1 MKLRGPISGL
11 VIGALAVLGLPAC
24 SGGSYSVTAIFDDV
38 GDLQPNGSVQ
48 VADVRVGHIG
58 AIRLTPDF
66 KAKVTLAIDSKTRI
80 PVRSQALVRTTSL
93 LGEKFIELR
102 PEGSPTAGPF
112 LRGGDR
118 VAKTAQAPELE
129 FVAEQ
134 TITVLGAVTS
144 NDLATLIHTG
154 AQGFGGKGDDLKA
167 LIGDLSSISATFA
180 SRTNQITSI
189 IDGLDRATT
198 TLAAGAGDLD
208 GLLTNLAATTRI
220 LSDNRQKAVDALA
233 QLTRLAKVQNEVLD
247 RYVGDI
253 DRQIKQVDAI
263 VAVAAS
269 KSAEVANLIDWLAK
283 FEIAIPK
290 VIPTTGANADFTQV
304 FMWAIPAQ
312 QDPRVGK

>member
-1 MKLRGPISGL
+1 MVLA
-11 VIGALAVLGLPAC
+11 ALAATGLPAC
-24 SGGSYSVTAIFDDV
+24 TGGGYSVTAVFDDV
-38 GDLQPNGSVQ
+38 GDLQVDGSVQ

-58 AIRLTPDF
+58 AMRLTPDF
-66 KAKVTLAIDSKTRI
+66 KAKVTLVLNHGTHI
-80 PVRSQALVRTTSL
+80 PAHSQALVRTTSL

-112 LRGGDR
+112 LQDGSR
-118 VAKTAQAPELE
+118 VTKTAQAPELE

-144 NDLATLIHTG
+144 NDLATLIQTG

-167 LIGDLSSISATFA
+167 LIGDLATISATFA
-180 SRTNQITSI
+180 SRTGQITQI
-189 IDGLDRATT
+189 IDGLDRATG
-198 TLAAGAGDLD
+198 TLASGAGDLD
-208 GLLTNLAATTRI
+208 KLLTNLAATTKI

-247 RYVGDI
+247 RYVNDI

-269 KSAEVANLIDWLAK
+269 KSAEVANLIDWLAR
-283 FEIAIPK
+283 FEIALPK
-290 VIPTTGANADFTQV
+290 VIPRTGVNADFTQV

-312 QDPRVGK
+312 QDPRVGP